1 MSPSLTVRLNIQ
13 NKIFAS
19 FGIVISLM
27 IAVFVTGLWGLTSM
41 ASNTTEIVT
50 KDLVEDVA
58 VRELEVLILEQ
69 RLLMGTS

>member
-1 MSPSLTVRLNIQ
+1 
-13 NKIFAS
+13 
-19 FGIVISLM
+19 M
-27 IAVFVTGLWGLTSM
+27 IAVFVTGLLGLTSM